1 MSKITTDHLSRA
13 AYVYVRQSTPGQL
26 INNPESRRRQYGL
39 RDRARALGWEDIE
52 VVDDDLGRTACG
64 TERLGFD
71 RLLAAVCTNAAGAVF
86 AIEASRLAR
95 NGREWHTLLEFCGL
109 VNCLVIDEDGV
120 YDPKQ
125 ANDRLL
131 LGMKGVFSELELS
144 MLRQRSQEALRLK
157 AERGELVSNVAV
169 GYVRGSDD
177 SIEMDPDERVREA
190 IHLVFRKLAEF
201 GSARQVAVWM
211 RDEELKL
218 PRTGGNG
225 QGRVVEW
232 QLPHYSMIHRILT
245 NPVYAGAYVYGRT
258 GSHVSIEGGRKRIRR
273 GVHRLKDK
281 WQILIHDHHDGYI
294 SWKQYERNQKTING
308 NANMKGAMVSGSV
321 RNGGGL
327 LAGLLRCGRCGRKL
341 KVLHNGKGVSRYVCN
356 DASVNHGHRNVCVM
370 FGNRRIDA
378 AASEEV
384 LRVIAPLGLEAAM
397 QAIADRERTGSER
410 LRQKELALEQ
420 ARYEAARAHR
430 RYNAADPDYR
440 LATRN
445 LERLWNERLEE
456 VARLENEVSAA
467 RASQPPPITE
477 AERAEILALGSDLP
491 QLWNHPDATITT
503 RKRILRTVLEE
514 IVVTADSDRLQLK
527 LHWKGGDHTTLE
539 VAKNRLGCNRWKT
552 SLETEQLIRDL
563 ARQLP
568 DMTIASILNRL
579 GIRTAKGHTWTQ
591 MRVGVFRTDHQ
602 IPVYRDG
609 ERSER
614 EEVILQEAAEHLG
627 VSKMTVIRLIKDGL
641 LPAKQTCTGAP
652 YVIQQID
659 LDLPGVRRAIKDG
672 RAVTHDPRQGTLEFQ

>member
-26 INNPESRRRQYGL
+26 INNPESRRRQYAL

-144 MLRQRSQEALRLK
+144 MLRQRSQEALHLK

-190 IHLVFRKLAEF
+190 IHLVFRKFAEF

-245 NPVYAGAYVYGRT
+245 NPVYTGAYVYGRT
-258 GSHVSIEGGRKRIRR
+258 G
-273 GVHRLKDK
+273 
-281 WQILIHDHHDGYI
+281 
-294 SWKQYERNQKTING
+294 
-308 NANMKGAMVSGSV
+308 
-321 RNGGGL
+321 
-327 LAGLLRCGRCGRKL
+327 
-341 KVLHNGKGVSRYVCN
+341 
-356 DASVNHGHRNVCVM
+356 
-370 FGNRRIDA
+370 
-378 AASEEV
+378 
-384 LRVIAPLGLEAAM
+384 
-397 QAIADRERTGSER
+397 
-410 LRQKELALEQ
+410 
-420 ARYEAARAHR
+420 
-430 RYNAADPDYR
+430 
-440 LATRN
+440 
-445 LERLWNERLEE
+445 
-456 VARLENEVSAA
+456 
-467 RASQPPPITE
+467 
-477 AERAEILALGSDLP
+477 
-491 QLWNHPDATITT
+491 
-503 RKRILRTVLEE
+503 
-514 IVVTADSDRLQLK
+514 
-527 LHWKGGDHTTLE
+527 
-539 VAKNRLGCNRWKT
+539 
-552 SLETEQLIRDL
+552 
-563 ARQLP
+563 
-568 DMTIASILNRL
+568 
-579 GIRTAKGHTWTQ
+579 
-591 MRVGVFRTDHQ
+591 
-602 IPVYRDG
+602 
-609 ERSER
+609 
-614 EEVILQEAAEHLG
+614 
-627 VSKMTVIRLIKDGL
+627 
-641 LPAKQTCTGAP
+641 
-652 YVIQQID
+652 
-659 LDLPGVRRAIKDG
+659 
-672 RAVTHDPRQGTLEFQ
+672 